1 MELNEYQARA
11 GDSDNCAHIGLSYYA
26 LGLAGEAGE
35 CADKL
40 KKHFRD
46 DVRCAAECLA
56 HQGYGHHVD
65 CVTPDTVTPFR
76 REAMKKELGDVLWYV
91 ARFAHHLGFTLDD
104 IGRTNIEKLA
114 SRMERDLLGGDGDD
128 R

>member
-1 MELNEYQARA
+1 MDLNEYQVRA
-11 GDSDNCAHIGLSYYA
+11 GDSDNCAHIGLTYYA

-46 DVRCAAECLA
+46 DADELLGGALA
-56 HQGYGHHVD
+56 PERQ
-65 CVTPDTVTPFR
+65 
-76 REAMKKELGDVLWYV
+76 EAMKKELGDVLWYV
-91 ARFAHHLGFTLDD
+91 ARFAHHLGFTLEDV
-104 IGRTNIEKLA
+104 GQTNIDKLA
-114 SRMERDLLGGDGDD
+114 SRMERGLLGGDGDN

>member
-1 MELNEYQARA
+1 MELDEYQARA
-11 GDSDNCAHIGLSYYA
+11 GDSDNCSHIGLTYYA

-46 DVRCAAECLA
+46 DAWPNHTFSTDLTA
-56 HQGYGHHVD
+56 D
-65 CVTPDTVTPFR
+65 R

-91 ARFAHHLGFTLDD
+91 ARFAHHLGYTLDD
-104 IGRTNIEKLA
+104 VGRTNIEKLA
-114 SRMERDLLGGDGDD
+114 SRMERNLLGGDGDD

>member
-1 MELNEYQARA
+1 MELDEYQVRA
-11 GDSDNCAHIGLSYYA
+11 GDSDNCAHIGLIYYA

-46 DVRCAAECLA
+46 DAGFVLSEPLSAE
-56 HQGYGHHVD
+56 
-65 CVTPDTVTPFR
+65 R
-76 REAMKKELGDVLWYV
+76 RDAMKKELGDVLWYV
-91 ARFAHHLGFTLDD
+91 ARFAHHLGYTLDD

>member
-1 MELNEYQARA
+1 MDLNEYQDRA
-11 GDSDNCAHIGLSYYA
+11 GDSDNCGHIGLTYYA

-46 DVRCAAECLA
+46 DVP
-56 HQGYGHHVD
+56 D
-65 CVTPDTVTPFR
+65 SPVTEEDQPFFYPMTNER
-76 REAMKKELGDVLWYV
+76 KDALKKELGDVLWYV
-91 ARFAHHLGFTLDD
+91 SRFAHHLGCTLEDVAQ
-104 IGRTNIEKLA
+104 TNIDKLA
-114 SRMERDLLGGDGDD
+114 SRMERGLLGGDGDT

>member
-1 MELNEYQARA
+1 MELDEYQARA
-11 GDSDNCAHIGLSYYA
+11 GDSDNCAHIGLVYYA

-46 DVRCAAECLA
+46 DGEA
-56 HQGYGHHVD
+56 HSGGYVPTWSSAHPELIGGE
-65 CVTPDTVTPFR
+65 R
-76 REAMKKELGDVLWYV
+76 REAFKKELGDVLWYV

-104 IGRTNIEKLA
+104 VARGNIEKLA
-114 SRMERDLLGGDGDD
+114 SRMDRDLLGGDGDD